1 MAYGASRTLQVVSH
15 KLYACTFRHLGANR
29 YAHQGCRIL
38 FWHVLFCRPFRAK
51 ILGNLCSGGSANLTY
66 PQPLCGCPHPSPS
79 GRGKGNAFPGCTL
92 SPLWGFHLKHPSA
105 FENTI
110 KSTNFKMR
118 RISPSNLTLKSH
130 TQISHYKYECFTD
143 LDPADGSKT
152 GIIFSSPF
160 SSHAGKA
167 IELDLSTVCTIP
179 VLLSLY

>member
-1 MAYGASRTLQVVSH
+1 MFRGFRSRST
-15 KLYACTFRHLGANR
+15 
-29 YAHQGCRIL
+29 
-38 FWHVLFCRPFRAK
+38 
-51 ILGNLCSGGSANLTY
+51 
-66 PQPLCGCPHPSPS
+66 
-79 GRGKGNAFPGCTL
+79 PGCTL

-110 KSTNFKMR
+110 KSTNFKMQ

-130 TQISHYKYECFTD
+130 PQISPSPSNLTLKSHPQISPSNLTLKSHPQISPYKYECFTD

-160 SSHAGKA
+160 SSQAGKA
-167 IELDLSTVCTIP
+167 DELDLSTVCTIP